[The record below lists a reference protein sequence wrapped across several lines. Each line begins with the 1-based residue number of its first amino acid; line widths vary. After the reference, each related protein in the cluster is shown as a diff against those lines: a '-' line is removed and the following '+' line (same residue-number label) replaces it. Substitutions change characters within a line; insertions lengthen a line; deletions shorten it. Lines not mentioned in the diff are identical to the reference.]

1 MSEPTAP
8 MQRPRRGLLIWA
20 LTATLAAVAFG
31 NSTLI
36 LFMKLR
42 EAKAQAIVA
51 RPAPTAS
58 LTFTRPQRSAATF
71 TQLQDSDVAGQYR
84 FFQEGTNVGIITL
97 QADHSMVNKDGETL
111 PQYHWEVT
119 PNGLVTMWQRGR
131 IIFNTIVQPGV
142 YVAYA
147 RDGSEYRRIEK
158 VEQ

>member
-8 MQRPRRGLLIWA
+8 IQRSRRGLLIWA
-20 LTATLAAVAFG
+20 LTATLAAIVFG

-42 EAKAQAIVA
+42 EAKARGMVTT
-51 RPAPTAS
+51 PAPTAS
-58 LTFTRPQRSAATF
+58 VTFARPQRSAATF
-71 TQLQDSDVAGQYR
+71 TQLQDGDVAGQYQ

-97 QADHSMVNKDGETL
+97 LADHSMVNKDGETL
-111 PQYHWEVT
+111 PQYRWEVT

-147 RDGSEYRRIEK
+147 KDGSEYRRIEK
-158 VEQ
+158 LQQ

>member
-1 MSEPTAP
+1 MSELTAP

-20 LTATLAAVAFG
+20 LTATLAAIVFG

-42 EAKAQAIVA
+42 DAKARPMVA
-51 RPAPTAS
+51 QSTPAAS
-58 LTFTRPQRSAATF
+58 VVFTRPQRSAAAF
-71 TQLQDSDVAGQYR
+71 SQLQDSDVPGQYQ
-84 FFQEGTNVGIITL
+84 FFQEGTKVGVITL
-97 QADHSMVNKDGETL
+97 LADHSIVNKDGETL
-111 PQYHWEVT
+111 PQYHWEIT

-147 RDGSEYRRIEK
+147 KDGSEYRRIEK
-158 VEQ
+158 VQQ